1 MIGEALM
8 DVFRH
13 LNLSVDSR
21 FVVLE
26 VVSAGELV
34 WAKIQVKP
42 PPEALMN
49 EMSVQGG
56 NKTTRHSPVKDGDKD
71 VVCY

>member
-34 WAKIQVKP
+34 WAETQSKSNP
-42 PPEALMN
+42 HLRP
-49 EMSVQGG
+49 
-56 NKTTRHSPVKDGDKD
+56 
-71 VVCY
+71 